1 MKFYCDGNNLAGAT
15 NIVSKALAVNKNI
28 PILEGIKL
36 SAHGNEL
43 TLSAYNQEIFIQK
56 TIPADVYSEGDLV
69 VNGRIF
75 SEYANKIS
83 SRDNIEIEKGLNNK
97 LSIKIGKSYSEINF
111 FEINNFPEIGEY
123 ENEVSFTMK
132 QSELKELLER
142 AIFCVS
148 LNDNRILL
156 KSCNIELKG
165 DNLEAVCLDGFR
177 VGISRKVPDDKKG
190 TFKCIILGKIVSDI
204 IKVLSDTE
212 DPVTVICYKNV
223 VVFDLGHTKIRTN
236 TVDGEFYKY
245 DNNIP
250 KTVKTE
256 ITVKKSDLEEC
267 LNRASI
273 ISRDSYYNTVTIDIV
288 NNDMNIVAESEKGK
302 IDENIE
308 CTKEGEDL
316 KICLNNKFLQEAI
329 SKIKEDFIKMKFD
342 GNTRPVII
350 KKVDGEEFICIVLPV
365 RVV

>member
-1 MKFYCDGNNLAGAT
+1 MKFFCEGANLAGAT

-36 SAHGNEL
+36 SAHGSSL
-43 TLSAYNQEIFIQK
+43 TLSAYNQEIFIEK

-69 VNGRIF
+69 VNGKIF
-75 SEYANKIS
+75 TEYSNKIA
-83 SRDNIEIEKGLNNK
+83 SRDHIEIEKEINNK
-97 LSIKIGKSYSEINF
+97 LSIKIGKSFIEINYY
-111 FEINNFPEIGEY
+111 EISNFPEIGEY
-123 ENEVSFTMK
+123 DSEVSVTMK
-132 QSELKELLER
+132 QKELKELLER

-165 DNLEAVCLDGFR
+165 DNIEAVCLDGFR
-177 VGISRKVPDDKKG
+177 VGISRKVPDEKKG
-190 TFKCIILGKIVSDI
+190 VFKCIILGKIVSDI
-204 IKVLSDTE
+204 IKVLSDND
-212 DPVTVICYKNV
+212 DPVTVSTFKNIV
-223 VVFDLGHTKIRTN
+223 IFDLGHTKIRAT
-236 TVDGEFYKY
+236 TVDGDFYKY
-245 DNNIP
+245 ENNIP

-256 ITVKKSDLEEC
+256 VVVSKADMEEC

-273 ISRDSYYNTVTIDIV
+273 ISRENYYNTVFINIEG
-288 NNDMNIVAESEKGK
+288 NSMNIVAESEKGK

-308 CTKEGEDL
+308 CQTEGEDL

-329 SKIKEDFIKMKFD
+329 SRIKEDFIKFRFD

-350 KKVDGEEFICIVLPV
+350 KKVDGEEFLCIVLPV